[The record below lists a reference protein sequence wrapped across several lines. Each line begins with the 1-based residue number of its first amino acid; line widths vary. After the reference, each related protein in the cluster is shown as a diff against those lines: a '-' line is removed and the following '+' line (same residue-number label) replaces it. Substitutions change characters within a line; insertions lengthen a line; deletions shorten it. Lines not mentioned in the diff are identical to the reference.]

1 MAERRLQPPPQN
13 PESEPFHK
21 AAAEGRF
28 MIRRCTACG
37 RAHWYPRALCPFCW
51 GETAWEEATGRGTV
65 YSYSVMRRTDPPFSI
80 AYVTLAE
87 GPTMLTSLVQ
97 CDLDGLRIGMPVE
110 LVWEPTEGGPPM
122 PCFKPAE
129 PL

>member
-1 MAERRLQPPPQN
+1 MAERRIQAPPLN
-13 PESEPFHK
+13 PESEPFYK

-37 RAHWYPRALCPFCW
+37 KAHWYPRAICPFCW
-51 GETAWEEATGRGTV
+51 GETAWEQASGQGTV

-87 GPTMLTSLVQ
+87 GPTMMTSLVD
-97 CDLDGLRIGMPVE
+97 CDFDALTIGMAVQ
-110 LVWEPTEGGPPM
+110 LVWHPTEGGPPV
-122 PCFKPAE
+122 PCFKPAG
-129 PL
+129 

>member
-13 PESEPFHK
+13 PESEPFYQ

-28 MIRRCTACG
+28 MIRRCNACG

-51 GETAWEEATGRGTV
+51 GDTAWEEASGRGTV

-97 CDLDGLRIGMPVE
+97 CDLDALSIGMAVE
-110 LVWEPTEGGPPM
+110 LVWQPTEGGPPM
-122 PCFKPAE
+122 PCFKPA
-129 PL
+129 